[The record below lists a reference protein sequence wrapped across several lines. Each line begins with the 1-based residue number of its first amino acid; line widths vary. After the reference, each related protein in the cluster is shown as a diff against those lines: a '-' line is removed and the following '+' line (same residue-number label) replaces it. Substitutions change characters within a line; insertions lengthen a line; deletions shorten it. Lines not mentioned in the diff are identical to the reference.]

1 MSTWIA
7 VLGVG
12 LGSFALRFAPM
23 VLGARVTESDAVQRS
38 ADLAGTAALAALVA
52 TALRFHSTGAGPGEL
67 VAVAAATAVGAALA
81 HRGRPMPVVLIAGMA
96 AYWAAYWAA
105 HLPLSPIS

>member
-12 LGSFALRFAPM
+12 LGSFALRFAPL

-38 ADLAGTAALAALVA
+38 ADLAGTAALAALVT
-52 TALRFHSTGAGPGEL
+52 TALRSHGTGGGLGEL
-67 VAVAAATAVGAALA
+67 VAVAAAAAVGAALA
-81 HRGRPMPVVLIAGMA
+81 HRGRSMPVVLIAGMA
-96 AYWAAYWAA
+96 AYWAVHWAA
-105 HLPLSPIS
+105 AVPLSPIS